1 MAKVDEGL
9 LLHELR
15 NPTALSLPALLLV
28 PIGMRQVISATSF
41 RAVIAQEQLNLTRM
55 TVPTHFLDGVTRTA
69 IILSVLA
76 IAILSVCE
84 FLKAFLAQ
92 A

>member
-9 LLHELR
+9 LLRGLR
-15 NPTALSLPALLLV
+15 NPADLSLPALLLA
-28 PIGMRQVISATSF
+28 PIGMQLVISVTSF
-41 RAVIAQEQLNLTRM
+41 RAVIAQEQLNLART

-76 IAILSVCE
+76 ITILLACE

>member
-1 MAKVDEGL
+1 
-9 LLHELR
+9 
-15 NPTALSLPALLLV
+15 
-28 PIGMRQVISATSF
+28 
-41 RAVIAQEQLNLTRM
+41 M